1 MVLLQLPP
9 FYGDEKRIKNIKE
22 ADRLWLEALGV
33 SPFSLREVWTS
44 FRGIIDARVSKNL
57 KMLLNEFDLIL
68 AVSKS
73 IPVEMGDEWI
83 RKVVYLDPG
92 VALPQKDI
100 QLINR
105 LTKKSRKE
113 KIVIFGG
120 RPVSRK
126 GIVEALIAWKSI
138 LKSVDHKYKLV
149 ITGEIQPDVLSRLK
163 VFCRKLGI
171 ENKVQFTGYLPR
183 KERLSLVA
191 KAKLM
196 LYPSH
201 VDSFSF
207 AVLEAL
213 YLNTPVVAYNIPA
226 LRIYYQG
233 LEGITLINEF
243 DLEAFVQKSVELI
256 NTKNISTGKPRFK
269 SWNEIMNEETNLI
282 RKLVL
287 E

>member
-126 GIVEALIAWKSI
+126 GIVEALIAWRSI
-138 LKSVDHKYKLV
+138 LKGVDHKYKLV